1 MNTENI
7 EGYETIK
14 GKDLIGFIAKLA
26 LILGIVG
33 LMVSSV
39 MALNHVF
46 GEHETEP
53 VNAELFKEAA
63 TQNQELQHELMNA
76 LDCHEDTY
84 CTIVFVGSGFAI
96 ISIEGQGLEDQVL
109 YDYMSLGQA
118 KEIVRVNQ

>member
-1 MNTENI
+1 MIYLMNTENI
-7 EGYETIK
+7 EGYETALK
-14 GKDLIGFIAKLA
+14 GKEWLYFIAKIA
-26 LILGIVG
+26 LIVGITGSIFAIATVY
-33 LMVSSV
+33 
-39 MALNHVF
+39 
-46 GEHETEP
+46 GEHDE
-53 VNAELFKEAA
+53 VNATLFKEAA
-63 TQNQELQHELMNA
+63 TQNKQLQYELSYA